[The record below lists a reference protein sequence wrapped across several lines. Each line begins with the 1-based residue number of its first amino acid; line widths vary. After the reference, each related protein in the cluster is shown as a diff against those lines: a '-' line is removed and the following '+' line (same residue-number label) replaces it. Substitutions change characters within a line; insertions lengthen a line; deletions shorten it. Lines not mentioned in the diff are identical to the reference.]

1 MLLGGLFGKP
11 RGFLIGEMGGRSID
25 LVVFVGYV
33 LFTILFGFW
42 VANRKQKSA
51 RDYFLASDR
60 LPWYAIGG
68 SIIAANIS
76 TEQFIGM
83 VGAAYAAGI
92 VLAQWEWGNWFTF
105 SALIWVFLP
114 YYVRGGIYTMP
125 EFLERRYNKTCRYIF
140 AVASL
145 TLWIIAQMAVV
156 LLAGAKAM
164 QSMFAFPEYLT
175 IVTLAVLASSYT
187 IYGGLISVAWT
198 DFVQFIVLMV
208 GGLVVGYVG
217 LSRVGGIWALMKVAP
232 DKFHFM
238 LPGSD
243 PNYPWFG
250 VVTSL
255 LSVGIWYNCTNQFI
269 VQRCLGAK
277 TEWDARMGVVFAGYM
292 KILLP
297 LITVIPGIVAARL
310 FPGLRDPDV
319 AYPELVKSIIPA
331 GLAGIVMAALWSG
344 LLSHL
349 SSVLNSSSTVLT
361 MDLYQPL
368 VAPNASNE
376 SLIAVGRWSGI
387 GIMVVATGLAI
398 WFSQGQH
405 LVFVLIQNA
414 GAWIAAP
421 ISAIFLAGVL
431 WKRTTATAATTVLI
445 LGFPFTWLVEFVL
458 FRNVRFLIPFNN
470 WLNRTFVVWVTCVI
484 GVVVVSLFTKAPD
497 PEKVKGMIWSPSY
510 ARLPAAERQHYRGL
524 RNLALWWAL
533 FVGMI
538 LAIYAYLI
546 WFQFTHNVT
555 AQHEI
560 GSVWLGECHEAW
572 GRGRNG

>member
-1 MLLGGLFGKP
+1 MARF
-11 RGFLIGEMGGRSID
+11 SID
-25 LVVFVGYV
+25 LVVFIAYV
-33 LFTILFGFW
+33 LFTIALGFW
-42 VANRKQKSA
+42 VANRKTRSA

-92 VLAQWEWGNWFTF
+92 VLAQWEWGNWITF

-114 YYVRGGIYTMP
+114 YYIRGGIYTMP

-145 TLWIIAQMAVV
+145 VLWIIAQMAVV
-156 LLAGAKAM
+156 MLAGAKAM
-164 QSMFAFPEYLT
+164 EAMFSFPAYLT
-175 IVTLAVLASSYT
+175 IFALAILASSYT

-198 DFVQFIVLMV
+198 DFVQFIVLMG
-208 GGLVVGYVG
+208 GGLIVGYVG
-217 LSRVGGIWALMKVAP
+217 LARVGGIGALMKVSQE
-232 DKFHFM
+232 KFHFM
-238 LPGSD
+238 LPASD

-292 KILLP
+292 KVLLP

-361 MDLYQPL
+361 MDLYRPL
-368 VAPNASNE
+368 LAPEASSE
-376 SLIAVGRWSGI
+376 SLIAVGRWSAFA
-387 GIMVVATGLAI
+387 IMAVATALAI
-398 WFSQGQH
+398 WFSRGQH

-421 ISAIFLAGVL
+421 ISVIFLAGVL
-431 WKRTTATAATTVLI
+431 WKRATAAAATTVLI
-445 LGFPFTWLVEFVL
+445 FGFPFTWLVEFVL
-458 FRNVRFLIPFNN
+458 FRYVPFLAPFNN
-470 WLNRTFVVWVTCVI
+470 WLNRTFAVWVTCLMV
-484 GVVVVSLFTKAPD
+484 VVVVSIFTKAPD
-497 PEKVKGMIWSPSY
+497 SETIKGMIWSPSY
-510 ARLPAAERQHYRGL
+510 ARLPAAERKHYRGL
-524 RNLALWWAL
+524 RNLVLWWAL
-533 FVGMI
+533 FVGII
-538 LAIYAYLI
+538 LAIYAYLL
-546 WFQFTHNVT
+546 WFQLTHNM
-555 AQHEI
+555 
-560 GSVWLGECHEAW
+560 SS
-572 GRGRNG
+572 